1 MTDPRDTD
9 EHEIEPRGT
18 YHSRRLS
25 SREIALGVGLLFN
38 FGTLIWQLSAA
49 NQRFEL
55 MRTEMNELKQSNAT
69 LVATVGRNMLLEY
82 RVAELE
88 RQLREKPPR

>member
-1 MTDPRDTD
+1 MSDSD
-9 EHEIEPRGT
+9 EHEIEPRVI
-18 YHSRRLS
+18 YRNRRFS

-55 MRTEMNELKQSNAT
+55 MRVELNELKQSNAT
-69 LVATVGRNMLLEY
+69 LIATVSRNALLEY

-88 RQLREKPPR
+88 RQQREARLRR